1 MNFSF
6 TSLNVIKLTCKA
18 QAICFFPIPFSY
30 GIDLAI
36 IPVPII
42 AAKETPNA
50 INPPLATKFNRAGV
64 RKTATALPAVSPID
78 APKYAYVS
86 LQTNLKIESSFGVIT
101 YFVLYAPPG
110 VT

>member
-1 MNFSF
+1 M
-6 TSLNVIKLTCKA
+6 
-18 QAICFFPIPFSY
+18 
-30 GIDLAI
+30 DLAI

-86 LQTNLKIESSFGVIT
+86 LQTNLKFKSSFGGRVTHNTSI
-101 YFVLYAPPG
+101 FGEGGLMLG